1 MARVVRA
8 SIDPLIQLG
17 LTPSQARG
25 ELSFTVPEDILPTL
39 KQFQNRHQYVRTTQ
53 MLENSK
59 PSIMREILLSKRFVA
74 DMSDTQYFTFG
85 YDIIGESP
93 QFGIGGPDDP
103 FTVGVTTKT
112 LLRQMNRDPAS
123 FVFHWDATY
132 KINSKE
138 FPVLVCGITDIAR
151 QFHPVAFFI
160 ISRET
165 VVEYSWAMREL
176 MAIYEH
182 VVGGQLKLRYI
193 MSDAAK
199 APALVIQT
207 LYNDLVVET
216 TLMCFYHCVA
226 NVHKKVKGLPL
237 PTKYVIREVLD
248 TWIESF
254 DIAKGLW

>member
-1 MARVVRA
+1 MARLVRA
-8 SIDPLIQLG
+8 AIDPLIQLG

-53 MLENSK
+53 RLENSK

-123 FVFHWDATY
+123 FVFLWDATY
-132 KINSKE
+132 RINSKE

-193 MSDAAK
+193 MSDAQRHPLWQYK
-199 APALVIQT
+199 H
-207 LYNDLVVET
+207 YT
-216 TLMCFYHCVA
+216 T
-226 NVHKKVKGLPL
+226 
-237 PTKYVIREVLD
+237 ISEWRRR
-248 TWIESF
+248 
-254 DIAKGLW
+254 

>member
-53 MLENSK
+53 ILENSK

-151 QFHPVAFFI
+151 QFHPRKVGAAHKTTDFI
-160 ISRET
+160 GSAASRVDIGASFPKMHFECRLLISI
-165 VVEYSWAMREL
+165 VYLVQLEL
-176 MAIYEH
+176 R
-182 VVGGQLKLRYI
+182 LKLQ
-193 MSDAAK
+193 
-199 APALVIQT
+199 L
-207 LYNDLVVET
+207 
-216 TLMCFYHCVA
+216 
-226 NVHKKVKGLPL
+226 
-237 PTKYVIREVLD
+237 
-248 TWIESF
+248 TW
-254 DIAKGLW
+254 D